1 MANSK
6 IFAPLDYLQGDNIS
20 GQTDFLE
27 DLDYIS
33 LPIPANQ
40 YYDLEKGFEL
50 THLVVAYGFSPGTEP
65 GVSGLV
71 D

>member
-50 THLVVAYGFSPGTEP
+50 THLLWLHMAAVLAQNQEFPG
-65 GVSGLV
+65 
-71 D
+71 